1 MTLKLKGW
9 IKAQKWDEI
18 NWRKA
23 NRIVR
28 NLRQRI
34 FKASKQGDGKK
45 VRNLQKLMLRSHA
58 NLVTS
63 VRKATQLNTGRRT
76 AGIDEHLA
84 LTKEER
90 TKLVEALTT
99 SGKLWKP
106 RPVKRVHIPKK
117 NGKKR
122 PLGIPTITDR
132 CLQNAHKN
140 ALEPEWEALFESTSY
155 GFRPGRSCHD
165 AMTKLTKPLLNQD
178 AKKLWTVEADI
189 KGCFDNIGHKEL
201 LEKLSRYPGVWMVE
215 KWLKAGYVYGKK
227 HHETNSGCPQGGI
240 ISPLLSNIALDGLE
254 KELGISYYWN
264 KDKRNTNGGSWTT
277 SGNRVMVRYAD
288 DLVVLCET
296 KEDALKVKTTLKD
309 RLQDRGLELS
319 EEKTQITHLSEGFDF
334 LGWNFRR
341 YKSTTRSKNEITLI
355 KPSKPNIQAFKDTL
369 KEEFKKLRG
378 QNQTVVISRLN
389 PIIRGWVNYHKSV
402 CSKRIFNSLDT
413 WIFQKLV
420 KWGKS
425 LHSNKSNKW
434 IHNKYFGCF
443 CQGRKDKWV
452 FGYKA
457 KDSNGKETV
466 YYLEKL
472 AWTTIKRHNLVT
484 YKNSPDD
491 ASLTEYWNKR
501 KIRNEES
508 RAAQNISKGKSK
520 VAASTY
526 YKCQWCGEMLGSEG
540 YSNVHIH
547 HIVPKRLGGE
557 DTYKNLMYLHAECHK
572 QVTAIGEL
580 DPNVLQK
587 LQTKVTINEK
597 KQCWM
602 VHSRPN
608 NIDAKGKATRGH
620 NVGKVKV

>member
-1 MTLKLKGW
+1 MPLKLNKETR
-9 IKAQKWDEI
+9 IPQNWDEI

-34 FKASKQGDGKK
+34 FKASKQGDKKK
-45 VRNLQKLMLRSHA
+45 VRNLQKLMLRSYA

-76 AGIDEHLA
+76 AGIDKQLA

-106 RPVKRVHIPKK
+106 RPVKRIYIPKK

-140 ALEPEWEALFESTSY
+140 ALEPEWEALFESISY

-165 AMTKLTKPLLNQD
+165 AMTKLTKPLLGQN
-178 AKKLWTVEADI
+178 AKKLWIVEADI

-201 LEKLSRYPGVWMVE
+201 LSKLSRYPGVRMIE
-215 KWLKAGYVYGKK
+215 KWLKSGYMYGNKYHK
-227 HHETNSGCPQGGI
+227 TNSGCPQGGI
-240 ISPLLSNIALDGLE
+240 ISPLLSNIALDGIE
-254 KELGISYYWN
+254 KELGISYYWHKN
-264 KDKRNTNGGSWTT
+264 KRQKNGGVWQTK
-277 SGNRVMVRYAD
+277 GNKIMVRYAD
-288 DLVVLCET
+288 DLICLCESR
-296 KEDALKVKTTLKD
+296 EDALKTKTIL
-309 RLQDRGLELS
+309 RNSLQKRGLELS
-319 EEKTQITHLSEGFDF
+319 EEKTRITHLSEGFDF

-341 YKSTTRSKNEITLI
+341 YKSTNRSKGEITLI
-355 KPSKPNIQAFKDTL
+355 KPSKTNIQAFKDTL

-378 QNQTVVISRLN
+378 QNQAVVIKKLN
-389 PIIRGWVNYHKSV
+389 PIIRGWANYHKSV
-402 CSKRIFNSLDT
+402 CSKNIYSRLDN
-413 WIFQKLV
+413 WIYHKLM

-425 LHSNKSNKW
+425 VHPNKSHKW
-434 IHNKYFGCF
+434 IGNKYFGRF
-443 CQGRKDKWV
+443 CQGREDKWV

-457 KDSNGKETV
+457 KDNNETV

-472 AWTTIKRHNLVT
+472 AWTTIKRHNLVA

-491 ASLTEYWNKR
+491 GSLSEYWDKR
-501 KIRNEES
+501 KIRNEEFK
-508 RAAQNISKGKSK
+508 ATQNISKGKNK
-520 VAASTY
+520 VAASTN

-557 DTYKNLMYLHAECHK
+557 DTYKNLMYLHAECHQ
-572 QVTAIGEL
+572 QVTTIGEL
-580 DPNVLQK
+580 DPKVLQK
-587 LQTKVTINEK
+587 LQIKITINKK

-602 VHSRPN
+602 INTQPD
-608 NIDAKGKATRGH
+608 NIEVKGKTSKGY
-620 NVGKVKV
+620 NVGKVNV